1 MGDAV
6 SDSKRSLRERGVSIE
21 AALVNEPSMAV
32 VSYHGHQFRFV
43 HDDANDHIFKILK
56 SSGTFYE
63 IELLERFADLLSP
76 DQLVVDVGACIGTH
90 SVFAAGVCQA
100 RVIAIEP
107 NEKSANLLRRNL
119 ALNGL
124 DANVRVEQFGLGA
137 APSHARIMQQPAHN
151 QGMSALAVAEDGDI
165 TIRRLD
171 DLNLDGP
178 VRLIKIDVEGME
190 PAVLEGAAATLQ
202 RDRPILIVEAADRT
216 SFSACAGLVRRHG
229 YKLAGTYNWT
239 PTHLFV
245 PAEEPGFAAIDGALT
260 ETLTLAQFDWI
271 TLRNRA
277 FSSFGSIEAALSD
290 QARQL
295 DALAIGGVQ
304 VRELTQR
311 SAEAE
316 AKVTKLEAALAAAAA
331 ECNVAR
337 SDAAAAL
344 TNAAEVVAKLAIAAA
359 ERDATRGAL
368 HAAQTDAVAVRAQ
381 LAEVE
386 KALAAV
392 SAERDV
398 IRSRCKEL
406 DAKLLAVSTE
416 RDASKASAEIALAL
430 LRQCASGLEG
440 IVKRGR
446 SKQRTLSGRIRERIL
461 LRGKSRVL
469 INELRS
475 LAVELR
481 EAEARALGRSRPPLV
496 AADVAKGFA
505 EIERHLRRIGAAPP
519 DPKEKVTPPKERPK
533 GPTKRRKILSPERW
547 FRWPNF
553 PTGPD
558 AKSTARKSHAKSEP
572 PARDS
577 SSVWHVRVPGRADKT
592 VSPSPGTLASST
604 VALAPRVEEASPH
617 TITAEA
623 DYSKGWE
630 GHAWPHREAALERD
644 GVVRCKEASSET
656 GFVSRLFDFAGGGL
670 LEVEINTHGAS
681 IKASTRIL
689 RIVTDAGEGVGPD
702 FPLRDGIT
710 TVRAFAP
717 CRTGKIKLYV
727 LGYDMEPGET
737 FVAGHAVLRRLDPD
751 LYQKQVRANVGE
763 PVLASMASIPSRRAT
778 LEDSVRSL
786 LLQCDRVRVFLNGY
800 PDIPD
805 VLNHPRVDIRRSQDW
820 DDRGDAGKM
829 FWLEQD
835 AATPGFRLTVDDDLI
850 FPPDYA
856 ETMARKVAAWNN
868 SAIYSMHGV
877 LLRQPFA
884 NYYEDSSRAATF
896 HFARQ
901 LRADR
906 RVHIGGTGALCL
918 HSSAVNMSWSD
929 FKYCNS
935 ADLWLALYAQQ
946 NNIPILTPARPR
958 FWIRENK
965 QEFPDDTIYRH
976 SRNRTRSRFDSS
988 LVQDAVL
995 KHHGPLTVQTGSE
1008 PKYGLLVL
1016 VETTEGLAPG
1026 IERALAGAS
1035 EDAEWVMLLAFDH
1048 QNAGLQEAVASMRLE
1063 RETHLIDTSGD
1074 PGGVK
1079 MAGALM
1085 RRISLEAV
1093 LCVASDAAS
1102 TAPAIGGEPQ
1112 IGLPDRHGDMAIA
1125 RIGAQKEDAPCGL
1138 VLTSGP
1144 AIPDA
1149 IKRLADDILGAA
1161 ARPVDAFRSTFDQ
1174 PPARPPAPQS
1184 SGEASINS
1192 VFERVLV
1199 LNLDRRPDR
1208 WAAVSASL
1216 DRAGIV
1222 AQRFSA
1228 IDGTRPE
1235 VAEEYERYL
1244 TQPNVTVSTEV
1255 PPVRYA
1261 RDLYLG
1267 STSQMA
1273 RIAHLESKG
1282 GKAIASRGAWG
1293 YLRSYEL
1300 LLEQALADGLE
1311 SLLVFDDDV
1320 LLHKD
1325 IRRLFAQAMAE
1336 IPDDWLILQLG
1347 TLQYNWSEPWAQWHS
1362 RHLYRTNGSAIGSHA
1377 VGMRFDILPFL
1388 LEHTKRM
1395 DMPYDVGALS
1405 AATRAFPERCFVIYP
1420 NLAIQSLKDS
1430 DIGSS
1435 GFQATNTPEEVYARY
1450 KWNPDDYQCN

>member
-1 MGDAV
+1 M
-6 SDSKRSLRERGVSIE
+6 SDSKRSLREHGASVE
-21 AALVNEPSMAV
+21 AALVNEPTIAV

-107 NEKSANLLRRNL
+107 NEKSASLLRRNL

-137 APSHARIMQQPAHN
+137 APSHARIVQQAAHN
-151 QGMSALAVAEDGDI
+151 QGMSALAVAEHGDI

-202 RDRPILIVEAADRT
+202 RDRPILVVEAADRT
-216 SFSACAGLVRRHG
+216 SFSACAGLAHRHG

-277 FSSFGSIEAALSD
+277 FSSFDSIEAALSD

-295 DALAIGGVQ
+295 DAIAIGGVQ
-304 VRELTQR
+304 VKELTQR

-337 SDAAAAL
+337 SDAAAAR
-344 TNAAEVVAKLAIAAA
+344 TNAAEVAAKLAIAAA
-359 ERDATRGAL
+359 ERDATSSEL
-368 HAAQTDAVAVRAQ
+368 HAAQTDAVAARTQ
-381 LAEVE
+381 LAELE

-416 RDASKASAEIALAL
+416 RDTSKASAEIALAL

-461 LRGKSRVL
+461 LRGKPRVL
-469 INELRS
+469 INELRR

-496 AADVAKGFA
+496 AAGVAKGFA

-519 DPKEKVTPPKERPK
+519 NPKEKPKERPK
-533 GPTKRRKILSPERW
+533 DPTKRRKILSPERW

-553 PTGPD
+553 PAGPD

-604 VALAPRVEEASPH
+604 VALAPRAKEEASPH

-623 DYSKGWE
+623 DYSKDWE
-630 GHAWPHREAALERD
+630 GHAWPHREAALERN

-702 FPLRDGIT
+702 FPLHDGIT

-763 PVLASMASIPSRRAT
+763 PVLASMASIPSRRAI

-835 AATPGFRLTVDDDLI
+835 AASPGYRLIVDDDLI
-850 FPPDYA
+850 FPPDFA
-856 ETMARKVAAWNN
+856 ETMATKVAERDKR
-868 SAIYSMHGV
+868 AIYATHGV
-877 LLRQPFA
+877 LLRQPIA

-896 HFARQ
+896 HFARH

-906 RVHIGGTGALCL
+906 RIHIGGTNALCL
-918 HSSAVNMSWSD
+918 HSSAVNMRWSD

-935 ADLWLALYAQQ
+935 ADIWLALYAQQ
-946 NNIPILTPARPR
+946 NNIPMLTPARPR
-958 FWIRENK
+958 FWVRENK
-965 QEFPDDTIYRH
+965 HELPQDTIYRH
-976 SRNRTRSRFDSS
+976 SRSRTRSRFDSS

-995 KHHGPLTVQTGSE
+995 KHHAPLTIHTGGE

-1026 IERALAGAS
+1026 IERALAAAGEGA
-1035 EDAEWVMLLAFDH
+1035 DWVVMLAYDH
-1048 QNAGLQEAVASMRLE
+1048 QNVALQEAIASMRLE
-1063 RETHLIDTSGD
+1063 RETHLIDTIGD
-1074 PGGVK
+1074 PGGVSK
-1079 MAGALM
+1079 AGKLM
-1085 RRISLEAV
+1085 STLNLAAV
-1093 LCVASDAAS
+1093 LCVTSDAAS
-1102 TAPAIGGEPQ
+1102 TAPAVEGMPQ
-1112 IGLPDRHGDMAIA
+1112 IGTLEKHHGTAIA
-1125 RIGAQKEDAPCGL
+1125 QITGQRPDVCCGL
-1138 VLTSGP
+1138 VLCKGH

-1149 IKRLADDILGAA
+1149 IKRLVGDVLGAA
-1161 ARPVDAFRSTFDQ
+1161 AQPADAFRSALDEPQ
-1174 PPARPPAPQS
+1174 AASAPRS
-1184 SGEASINS
+1184 SVEASINS

-1216 DRAGIV
+1216 DRAGIAV
-1222 AQRFSA
+1222 QRFSA
-1228 IDGTRPE
+1228 VDGTRPE
-1235 VAEEYERYL
+1235 IAAEYERYL
-1244 TQPNVTVSTEV
+1244 TQPQIAVSSEV
-1255 PPVRYA
+1255 PPVRYV
-1261 RDLYLG
+1261 RDLYFEAA
-1267 STSQMA
+1267 SQMA

-1282 GKAIASRGAWG
+1282 GKAIGSRGAWG
-1293 YLRSYEL
+1293 YLRSYEM

-1325 IRRLFAQAMAE
+1325 IKRLFAQAMAE
-1336 IPDDWLILQLG
+1336 LPDDWLILQLG

-1362 RHLYRTNGSAIGSHA
+1362 RHLYRTNGSAVGSHA

-1388 LEHTKRM
+1388 LDHTKRM
-1395 DMPYDVGALS
+1395 DMPYDIGALS

-1420 NLAIQSLKDS
+1420 NLVIQSLKDS
-1430 DIGSS
+1430 DIRTSELRRS
-1435 GFQATNTPEEVYARY
+1435 NTQDEAAVRY
-1450 KWNPDDYQCN
+1450 KWVLGDYQ